1 MNHSYTSGQAA
12 RLCGLGISTIKR
24 WVKRGALNAYRTPGG
39 DLRIRRDH
47 LLDFM
52 REFEIPMHHLV
63 GEGEV
68 REVLVCVDEPGIADL
83 LNQVLTGQDN
93 IRTKC
98 IVNEMDFGCYLV
110 SNKPGY
116 VILQSRNQQEDM
128 HRINVI
134 RAAVNPS
141 PVRVAM
147 ISTREIVGYRP
158 ECRPEVVCRVG
169 KDEQWVRELVLK
181 LVGPV
186 AESQSTY
193 ARRAG

>member
-39 DLRIRRDH
+39 DLRIRHDH

-68 REVLVCVDEPGIADL
+68 REVLVSVDEPGIANIL
-83 LNQVLTGQDN
+83 HQVLTGQDN
-93 IRTKC
+93 IRAKC
-98 IVNEMDFGCYLV
+98 IENEMDFGCYLV

-128 HRINVI
+128 HRINAI

-141 PVRVAM
+141 PIRMAM
-147 ISTREIVGYRP
+147 ISTRDIVGYRA

-169 KDEQWVRELVLK
+169 DDEQWVRELVLN

-186 AESQSTY
+186 ADEQSTY